1 MRYNVTHMAQ
11 QKAQSAQVF
20 VPIKEIRSGI
30 VILKDGSMRAVL
42 LCSSLNFALKSED
55 EQSAIIMQFQNL
67 LNSIEFPTQIFIQSR
82 ELDIRPY
89 IALLESQIKE
99 QTIELIKIQ
108 TREYIEF
115 VKGFTENVNIMSKSF
130 FVVVPYS
137 PAVVSAAKG
146 GVKGALGGVLG
157 GFGGRKENPEQK
169 IIAFEEHRSQLE
181 QRVAVVSQNLS
192 RAGIRA
198 VQLQTEELVELY
210 YKLFNPGDSEKPI
223 ALSAVK

>member
-1 MRYNVTHMAQ
+1 MAQ

-30 VILKDGSMRAVL
+30 VILKDGSMRSVL

-67 LNSIEFPTQIFIQSR
+67 LNSVEFPLQVFVQSR

-89 IALLESQIKE
+89 LALLENQIKE

-137 PAVVSAAKG
+137 PAAISAAKG
-146 GVKGALGGVLG
+146 GVKGALGGL
-157 GFGGRKENPEQK
+157 FGGAKENPEQK

-181 QRVAVVSQNLS
+181 QRIAVVSQNLA

-223 ALSAVK
+223 ALAAVK

>member
-20 VPIKEIRSGI
+20 VPIKEIRSGV
-30 VILKDGSMRAVL
+30 VILKDGSMRSVL

-67 LNSIEFPTQIFIQSR
+67 LNSVEFPIQIFIQSR

-89 IALLESQIKE
+89 IALLENQIKVQE
-99 QTIELIKIQ
+99 INLIKMQ

-115 VKGFTENVNIMSKSF
+115 IKGFMENVNIMSKSF

-137 PAVVSAAKG
+137 PAVISAAKG
-146 GVKGALGGVLG
+146 GVKGALGGILSG
-157 GFGGRKENPEQK
+157 KKENPEQK

-181 QRVAVVSQNLS
+181 QRIAVVSQNLA
-192 RAGIRA
+192 RTGIRA

>member
-1 MRYNVTHMAQ
+1 MAAP
-11 QKAQSAQVF
+11 KAQSTQAF

-30 VILKDGSMRAVL
+30 VILKDGSMRSVL

-55 EQSAIIMQFQNL
+55 EQQAIIMQFQNL
-67 LNSIEFPTQIFIQSR
+67 LNSVEFPIQIMIQSR

-89 IALLESQIKE
+89 IALLEAQIKE
-99 QTIELIKIQ
+99 QTLELIKIQ

-115 VKGFTENVNIMSKSF
+115 VRGFTEQQNIMSKNF

-137 PAVVSAAKG
+137 PAVISAAQG
-146 GVKGALGGVLG
+146 GVKGALGNILPG
-157 GFGGRKENPEQK
+157 KQKDNPEQK

-181 QRVAVVSQNLS
+181 QRIGIVSQNLA
-192 RAGIRA
+192 RTGIRA

-223 ALSAVK
+223 ALSAIK

>member
-1 MRYNVTHMAQ
+1 MAQ

-20 VPIKEIRSGI
+20 VPIKEIRSGV
-30 VILKDGSMRAVL
+30 VILKDGSMRSVL

-67 LNSIEFPTQIFIQSR
+67 LNSVEFPIQIFIQSR

-89 IALLESQIKE
+89 IALLENQIKVQE
-99 QTIELIKIQ
+99 IDLIKMQ

-115 VKGFTENVNIMSKSF
+115 IKGFMENVNIMSKSF

-137 PAVVSAAKG
+137 PAVISAAKG
-146 GVKGALGGVLG
+146 GVKGALGNILPGK
-157 GFGGRKENPEQK
+157 KENPEQK

-181 QRVAVVSQNLS
+181 QRIAVVSQNLA
-192 RAGIRA
+192 RTGIRA